1 MLETDPSKSSM
12 GKGGPM
18 RLFFLVPVIFFFLS
32 GCIVVQSD
40 AARVDPETGAIRLS
54 WAASPATDEAADEF
68 EEELHDK
75 DDNEHDDDANEHDDD
90 ANDHDDD
97 DNEHDDDGNEHDD
110 DGNDD
115 DDDGNDDDD
124 DDDDNG
130 IAAQRDEVEQLER
143 QLHEAEVKMEI
154 SEFQWHLAEDEAEH
168 QRESEHR
175 ALDEANRDL
184 HLFHEFGEAK
194 KTHGAHQSLAYAE
207 NRLQDAEAELEQL
220 STLYEG
226 SELEDGTAELIL
238 SRGARQLDQAR
249 KSLEQARR
257 DHHVSLA
264 IEIPKQRESL
274 ERAVS
279 DAERAMERGDI
290 ERQIAEMEHELGS
303 QQQHRDLDKLREKLE
318 EARHDLRD
326 MTGEVVEPRSLVW
339 RLF

>member
-18 RLFFLVPVIFFFLS
+18 HLFFLVPVIFFFLS

-54 WAASPATDEAADEF
+54 WAAVPAADEAADEF
-68 EEELHDK
+68 EEELL
-75 DDNEHDDDANEHDDD
+75 EEDDDE
-90 ANDHDDD
+90 
-97 DNEHDDDGNEHDD
+97 G
-110 DGNDD
+110 DD
-115 DDDGNDDDD
+115 DDDGNDDNDDDDDGDD
-124 DDDDNG
+124 DDDDDHDE

-175 ALDEANRDL
+175 ALEEANRDL

-238 SRGARQLDQAR
+238 SRGERQLDQAR

-264 IEIPKQRESL
+264 IEIPEQRESL

-303 QQQHRDLDKLREKLE
+303 QQQHRDLEKLREELE

>member
-1 MLETDPSKSSM
+1 
-12 GKGGPM
+12 
-18 RLFFLVPVIFFFLS
+18 
-32 GCIVVQSD
+32 
-40 AARVDPETGAIRLS
+40 
-54 WAASPATDEAADEF
+54 
-68 EEELHDK
+68 
-75 DDNEHDDDANEHDDD
+75 
-90 ANDHDDD
+90 
-97 DNEHDDDGNEHDD
+97 
-110 DGNDD
+110 
-115 DDDGNDDDD
+115 
-124 DDDDNG
+124 
-130 IAAQRDEVEQLER
+130 
-143 QLHEAEVKMEI
+143 MEI

-175 ALDEANRDL
+175 ALEEANRDL

-238 SRGARQLDQAR
+238 SRGERQLDQAR

-257 DHHVSLA
+257 DHHVSLS

-303 QQQHRDLDKLREKLE
+303 QQQHRELDKLREKLE